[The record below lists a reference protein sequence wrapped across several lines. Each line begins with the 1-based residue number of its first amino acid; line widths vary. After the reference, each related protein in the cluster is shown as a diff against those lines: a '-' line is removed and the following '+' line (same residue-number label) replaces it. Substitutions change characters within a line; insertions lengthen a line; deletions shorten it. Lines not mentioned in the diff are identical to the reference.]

1 MATGPREPTRGEREE
16 KSGAGARE
24 EVRRREEVSPV
35 GAVPECPFL
44 CAQGVGLDPTVSW
57 VSGEWRCLLSFFF
70 SSFFLLFIVVGFGWV
85 PSSLCHHRDLP
96 QNTPS
101 RAKENKAIVGVGSP
115 TPNQIPSV
123 ATVNS

>member
-44 CAQGVGLDPTVSW
+44 CAQGVGLDPTPELGVRGVEMS
-57 VSGEWRCLLSFFF
+57 SFFF
-70 SSFFLLFIVVGFGWV
+70 FFLLF
-85 PSSLCHHRDLP
+85 SSIHCCRVWMGALFSLP
-96 QNTPS
+96 P
-101 RAKENKAIVGVGSP
+101 P
-115 TPNQIPSV
+115 
-123 ATVNS
+123 